1 MSGSRSLGVTKML
14 PKNVM
19 MIREFERQSR
29 ARIQNEAENARLL
42 GRNSSKET
50 LKFRFPVWE
59 ITLRKFRMI
68 RMRLNPAN

>member
-29 ARIQNEAENARLL
+29 ARIQKDAENVRLL
-42 GRNSSKET
+42 RRNSDEAAP
-50 LKFRFPVWE
+50 KFKNPAWE

>member
-1 MSGSRSLGVTKML
+1 ML

-19 MIREFERQSR
+19 FTQEFERQAR
-29 ARIQNEAENARLL
+29 ARIQNEAETARLL
-42 GRNSSKET
+42 RRNSDEAAP
-50 LKFRFPVWE
+50 KFKIPAWE